1 MELCIRVC
9 DANAQDAI
17 GTSCP
22 KSLKQQVTSFIF
34 SSCGFFINVLVGN
47 FVGQSLHVLIG
58 ATVDE
63 EGFVACCRG
72 GEGSG
77 GQIHQFISDFS
88 DLIVPKS
95 HETSFLAS
103 ERMLKREMGVT
114 AVALVGE
121 VINASHLPWSTW
133 CSDRQMRQS
142 NI

>member
-1 MELCIRVC
+1 
-9 DANAQDAI
+9 
-17 GTSCP
+17 
-22 KSLKQQVTSFIF
+22 
-34 SSCGFFINVLVGN
+34 
-47 FVGQSLHVLIG
+47 
-58 ATVDE
+58 VDE

-114 AVALVGE
+114 AVALVRE
-121 VINASHLPWSTW
+121 VINASRQHGVLTVKCVNQTFDMVLCKLNKIALGGDDWRISVQSVQSVLLNADPPVDSTQLAMVQLW
-133 CSDRQMRQS
+133 KKCSFSRLLS
-142 NI
+142 